1 MPITFSQIGARVED
15 IPAMVAHRA
24 EKPGGFPFGGFVSI
38 GPKEM
43 EEIRYCSPVNHRGRF
58 NISSWKKA
66 EQA

>member
-43 EEIRYCSPVNHRGRF
+43 EEILHIAAR
-58 NISSWKKA
+58 
-66 EQA
+66 